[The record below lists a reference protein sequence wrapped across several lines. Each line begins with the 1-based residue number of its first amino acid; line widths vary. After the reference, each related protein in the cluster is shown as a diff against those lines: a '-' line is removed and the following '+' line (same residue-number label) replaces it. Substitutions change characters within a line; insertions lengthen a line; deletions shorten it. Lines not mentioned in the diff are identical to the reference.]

1 MKRTNKMVALLLA
14 CVMLMMAFLAG
25 CGTQNATSAE
35 SGEQAQEETVKSV
48 KIGIILY
55 DYTDIQG
62 KELKN
67 YCDNYLAQNFPVY
80 L

>member
-67 YCDNYLAQNFPVY
+67 YCQNY
-80 L
+80 